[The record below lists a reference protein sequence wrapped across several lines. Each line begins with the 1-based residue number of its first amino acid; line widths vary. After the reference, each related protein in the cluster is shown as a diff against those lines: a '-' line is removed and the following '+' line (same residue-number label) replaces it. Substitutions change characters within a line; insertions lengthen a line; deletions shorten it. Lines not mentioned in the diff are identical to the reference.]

1 MTPAPTGISARVTID
16 EALNRARNTINLPAT
31 VIMMAAWGQALIL
44 VPSGKAPLPVLMV
57 SIFVGLS
64 AWPVAWL
71 YRAVMTPRWKLW
83 AYGGAG
89 KADDHL
95 AACQGAHLPGAAL
108 DDRGAHRHLA
118 VAGDDGLAVLAHG
131 DDSRAVPVRKWRRM
145 FGHAA

>member
-89 KADDHL
+89 NVQQMKA
-95 AACQGAHLPGAAL
+95 AAIAAKVISPDNSFAEKSEICSKGVRTQIL
-108 DDRGAHRHLA
+108 KLEG
-118 VAGDDGLAVLAHG
+118 
-131 DDSRAVPVRKWRRM
+131 RA
-145 FGHAA
+145 